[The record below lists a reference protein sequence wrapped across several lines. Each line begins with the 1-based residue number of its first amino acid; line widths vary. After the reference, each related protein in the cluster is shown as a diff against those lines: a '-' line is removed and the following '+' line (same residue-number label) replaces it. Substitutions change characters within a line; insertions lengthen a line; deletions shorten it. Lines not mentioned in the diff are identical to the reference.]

1 MTTPKMEIRRLT
13 IGRMDPTT
21 SPSEDRTIEGTA
33 VPFNKL
39 SHPIAG
45 ERSRTFRE
53 RIEPGALSWDDRTV
67 LITQHDQRGVPLAR
81 IGSGTMT
88 MENGPDGVRFRA
100 ILPESRQDVREA
112 LERGDLSGDV
122 SIGFVV
128 EDDRWLHG
136 KKGSVRTV
144 TAGHIV
150 ELSLVSNGAYPDATI
165 SGGA

>member
-1 MTTPKMEIRRLT
+1 MEIRRLT
-13 IGRMDPTT
+13 VGRMDPT
-21 SPSEDRTIEGTA
+21 SPTSEDRTIEGTA

-53 RIEPGALSWDDRTV
+53 KIEPGALTWDDRTV
-67 LITQHDQRGVPLAR
+67 LLTQHDQRGVPLAR
-81 IGSGTMT
+81 IGSGTMSMT
-88 MENGPDGVRFRA
+88 NGEDGVRFHA

-122 SIGFVV
+122 SIGFIV

-144 TAGHIV
+144 TQGHIV
-150 ELSLVSNGAYPDATI
+150 ELSLVSTGAYADAAI

>member
-1 MTTPKMEIRRLT
+1 MT

-21 SPSEDRTIEGTA
+21 SQSDDLQISGTA
-33 VPFNKL
+33 VPFDKL
-39 SHPIAG
+39 SHPIEG
-45 ERSRTFRE
+45 ERGRAFRE
-53 RIEPGALSWDDRTV
+53 KIEPGALTWDDRTV
-67 LITQHDQRGVPLAR
+67 LLVQHDQRGIPLAR

-100 ILPESRQDVREA
+100 TLPQSRSDVREA

-122 SIGFVV
+122 SIGFIV

-136 KKGSVRTV
+136 KTGSVRTV
-144 TAGHIV
+144 TSGHVV
-150 ELSLVSNGAYPDATI
+150 ELSIVANGAYPDAAI

>member
-1 MTTPKMEIRRLT
+1 MT

-21 SPSEDRTIEGTA
+21 SQSDDLQISGTA
-33 VPFNKL
+33 VPFDKL
-39 SHPIAG
+39 SHPIEG
-45 ERSRTFRE
+45 ERGRAFRE
-53 RIEPGALSWDDRTV
+53 KIEPGSLTWDDRTV
-67 LITQHDQRGVPLAR
+67 LLVQHDQRGIPLAR

-100 ILPESRQDVREA
+100 TLPQSRSDVREA

-122 SIGFVV
+122 SIGFIV

-136 KKGSVRTV
+136 KTGSVRTV
-144 TAGHIV
+144 TSGHVV
-150 ELSLVSNGAYPDATI
+150 ELSIVANGAYPDAAI

>member
-1 MTTPKMEIRRLT
+1 MT

-21 SPSEDRTIEGTA
+21 SQSDDLQISGTA
-33 VPFNKL
+33 VPFDKL
-39 SHPIAG
+39 SHPIEG
-45 ERSRTFRE
+45 ERGRAFRE
-53 RIEPGALSWDDRTV
+53 KIEPGSLTWDDRTV
-67 LITQHDQRGVPLAR
+67 LLVQHDQRGIPLAR

-100 ILPESRQDVREA
+100 TLPQSRSDVREA

-122 SIGFVV
+122 SIGFIV

-136 KKGSVRTV
+136 KTGSVRTV
-144 TAGHIV
+144 TSGHVV
-150 ELSLVSNGAYPDATI
+150 ELSIVSNGAYPDAAI